1 MKTLIVKLVAG
12 ALIGAAIPGILIAQR
27 MSNASPNIE
36 KISAA
41 EKDLSKK
48 TGLLTN
54 DPGDKQTIKNLKADL
69 KSARANL
76 RATSDFDRQFANASD
91 VQWVSEEEVITVSFI
106 KYGNLRSRA
115 TYDKNG
121 NLLYSVVNY
130 YEQDLPEE
138 QRSLVTSNFPNMKI
152 TLVQEIKQ
160 GSALVYKIHL
170 ENDATL
176 KHVLISDGEVIISH
190 SLSLFIFVPIFV
202 I

>member
-1 MKTLIVKLVAG
+1 MKTLFAKLVTV
-12 ALIGAAIPGILIAQR
+12 ALIGAASPVNLIAQR
-27 MSNASPNIE
+27 MSIASPGIE
-36 KISAA
+36 KISVT
-41 EKDLSKK
+41 EKDLLKPP
-48 TGLLTN
+48 GLLTN

-76 RATSDFDRQFANASD
+76 RATSDFNRQFADASD

-115 TYDKNG
+115 TYDKKG

-160 GSALVYKIHL
+160 GNALVYKIHL

-176 KHVLISDGEVIISH
+176 KHVLISDGEVI
-190 SLSLFIFVPIFV
+190 PYAQYKKAR
-202 I
+202 